1 MRSEVKKKKKI
12 ITKMW
17 ISVQVT
23 KELHTNQRFSDV
35 HIEKHNKHLA
45 EDILL
50 YTVG

>member
-1 MRSEVKKKKKI
+1 
-12 ITKMW
+12 MW

-45 EDILL
+45 ERHFAVYCGINPH
-50 YTVG
+50 YTLKTRICF